1 MTLPMYPR
9 VTEILSPYTDFS
21 MIPPEILLAA
31 ATRGTSV
38 HHLCGAY
45 ALDIYINEI
54 PDGQHGYVKSFKGWF
69 NRNVK
74 EVIAVEF
81 EVTSAHG
88 YIGHADFLFVMMD
101 GQYAL
106 LDLKTPLAG
115 SRTWFAQI
123 AAYKRA
129 AIESGYKVDNAGT
142 IQPDPNGGT
151 ARVKWLSDT
160 KENELM
166 AFNAFLGALNAHRYF
181 KAK

>member
-1 MTLPMYPR
+1 
-9 VTEILSPYTDFS
+9 
-21 MIPPEILLAA
+21 
-31 ATRGTSV
+31 
-38 HHLCGAY
+38 
-45 ALDIYINEI
+45 
-54 PDGQHGYVKSFKGWF
+54 
-69 NRNVK
+69 
-74 EVIAVEF
+74 
-81 EVTSAHG
+81 
-88 YIGHADFLFVMMD
+88 MMD

-129 AIESGYKVDNAGT
+129 AIENGYKVDNAGT
-142 IQPDPNGGT
+142 IQADPNGGT